1 MDSLSRAAKAVV
13 SFLQGPR
20 GEAIRYLA
28 VGGCT
33 TLIDYGVFYVMTVY
47 WHKDVTVS
55 NVVSVS
61 AAILFAYVA
70 NKVVVFRSKTK
81 RMAQF
86 LLESARFLGARLAT
100 MALEV
105 GAVWLF
111 VEILGQNEQLG
122 KAEAILLVIIANYVL
137 SKFFVFREKPG
148 EKG

>member
-33 TLIDYGVFYVMTVY
+33 TLIDYGVFYVMTAY
-47 WHKDVTVS
+47 WHRDVTVS

-61 AAILFAYVA
+61 LAILFAYAA
-70 NKVVVFRSKTK
+70 NKVVVFRSKTA
-81 RMAQF
+81 RMAQVF
-86 LLESARFLGARLAT
+86 LESARFLGARLVT

-111 VEILGQNEQLG
+111 VDVLGQNGQLG
-122 KAEAILLVIIANYVL
+122 KAEAILLVIIANYLL
-137 SKFFVFREKPG
+137 SKFFVFRKEPR
-148 EKG
+148 